1 MAEWLWVR
9 LPQDDLQMEPCL
21 ASSQPLLAVGVI
33 AVLGVVGTG
42 DELPPLF
49 VGISTGPITGDDVV
63 GVAPVGK

>member
-1 MAEWLWVR
+1 VVVGKAASGR
-9 LPQDDLQMEPCL
+9 LANGTMLGVEP
-21 ASSQPLLAVGVI
+21 ASVGVI

-49 VGISTGPITGDDVV
+49 VGISTGPITGDDGV

>member
-1 MAEWLWVR
+1 VLGV
-9 LPQDDLQMEPCL
+9 EP
-21 ASSQPLLAVGVI
+21 ASVGVI

-49 VGISTGPITGDDVV
+49 VGISTGPITGDDGV